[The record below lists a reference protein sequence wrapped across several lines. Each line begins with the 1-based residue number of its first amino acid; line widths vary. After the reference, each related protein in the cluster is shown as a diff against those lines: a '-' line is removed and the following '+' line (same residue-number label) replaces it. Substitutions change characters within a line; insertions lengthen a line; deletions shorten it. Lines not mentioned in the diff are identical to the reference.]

1 MGSTTLCF
9 LWNGLLIGGEDK
21 GGPTASV
28 AALANAPDKSFLG
41 LLAKGDARGFGGG
54 VEVLV
59 AGLGCSGTALAFAF
73 ALAPRLPPLATA
85 LGLDL
90 LLAEPVSGPIAAV
103 AFIGAAEL
111 EATDSA
117 EPPSP
122 SPAPHNYMSDNSAAS
137 SVCDP

>member
-28 AALANAPDKSFLG
+28 AALANAPDK
-41 LLAKGDARGFGGG
+41 
-54 VEVLV
+54 VLV
-59 AGLGCSGTALAFAF
+59 AGLGCSGTALAVAF